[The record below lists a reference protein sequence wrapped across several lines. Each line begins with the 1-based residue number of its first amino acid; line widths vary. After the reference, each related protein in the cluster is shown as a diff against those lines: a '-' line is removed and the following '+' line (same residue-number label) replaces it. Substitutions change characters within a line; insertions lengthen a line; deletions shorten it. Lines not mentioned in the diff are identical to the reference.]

1 MLILVVDDDP
11 MTGKM
16 LRFLFSEEGYEVHVE
31 PHVMAARAYLARRQP
46 DLMIM
51 DVMMPGTDG
60 FEFCRQLRAEGFAKP
75 IIFLTARIET
85 ADKVSGLHI
94 GGDDY
99 LVKPFEP
106 AELLA
111 RAQAVLRRASQNGH
125 FSQRTRLRAG
135 GLELNVSALEATLPD
150 GKTAYLTP
158 TEMRFLECLMHN
170 AGRVVTRDMLVDW
183 VWGYDYEGESNRV
196 EVYIRRLRQKL
207 GDDSAAPRYIETL
220 RGSGYRLRPALV
232 QGAA

>member
-31 PHVMAARAYLARRQP
+31 PHVKAARAFLNRRGP
-46 DLMIM
+46 DLLIM

-60 FEFCRQLRAEGFAKP
+60 FEFCRQLRAEGFNKP

-94 GGDDY
+94 GADDY
-99 LVKPFEP
+99 LIKPFEP
-106 AELLA
+106 AELVA
-111 RAQAVLRRASQNGH
+111 RVQAVLRRASQSGTGLNR
-125 FSQRTRLRAG
+125 SRLRVG
-135 GLELNVSALEATLPD
+135 GLELNISALEAMLPD
-150 GKTAYLTP
+150 GKIAYLTP
-158 TEMRFLECLMHN
+158 TEMRFLECLMHH
-170 AGRVVTRDMLVDW
+170 AGRVVTRDMLVEW

-207 GDDSAAPRYIETL
+207 GDDSSSPRYIETL
-220 RGSGYRLRPALV
+220 RGSGYRLRPGLV

>member
-1 MLILVVDDDP
+1 L
-11 MTGKM
+11 
-16 LRFLFSEEGYEVHVE
+16 S
-31 PHVMAARAYLARRQP
+31 RRQP
-46 DLMIM
+46 DLIIM

-60 FEFCRQLRAEGFAKP
+60 FEFCRQLRAEGYSKP
-75 IIFLTARIET
+75 IIFLTARVET
-85 ADKVSGLHI
+85 SDKVSGLHI
-94 GGDDY
+94 GADDY

-111 RAQAVLRRASQNGH
+111 RTQAVLRRASSNGH
-125 FSQRTRLRAG
+125 FSQRSRLRVAE
-135 GLELNVSALEATLPD
+135 LELNISALEATLPN
-150 GKTAYLTP
+150 GQTAYLTP
-158 TEMRFLECLMHN
+158 TEMRFLECLMHH

-207 GDDSAAPRYIETL
+207 GDSTTAPRFIETL
-220 RGSGYRLRPALV
+220 RGSGYRLRPTLV

>member
-1 MLILVVDDDP
+1 MLILVIDDDP

-16 LRFLFSEEGYEVHVE
+16 LKFLFSEEGYEVQVE
-31 PHVMAARAYLARRQP
+31 PNVAAARAFLARRQA
-46 DLMIM
+46 DLLIM

-60 FEFCRQLRAEGFAKP
+60 FEFCRQLRAEGFVKP
-75 IIFLTARIET
+75 IIFLTAKIET

-111 RAQAVLRRASQNGH
+111 RAEAVLRRASQVGH
-125 FSQRTRLRAG
+125 ASPRTRLRVDS
-135 GLELNVSALEATLPD
+135 LELNISALEATLPD
-150 GKTAYLTP
+150 GKVVYLTP
-158 TEMRFLECLMHN
+158 TEMRFLECLMHH
-170 AGRVVTRDMLVDW
+170 AGRVVTRDVLVDW
-183 VWGYDYEGESNRV
+183 VWGFDYEGESNRI

-207 GDDSAAPRYIETL
+207 GDDSTAPRFIETL
-220 RGSGYRLRPALV
+220 RGSGYRLRPQLV

>member
-16 LRFLFSEEGYEVHVE
+16 LRFLFAEEGYEVHIE
-31 PHVMAARAYLARRQP
+31 PNVRAARQFLARHQP
-46 DLMIM
+46 DLLVM
-51 DVMMPGTDG
+51 DVMMPGIDG
-60 FEFCRQLRAEGFAKP
+60 FEFCRQLRAEGFQKP

-94 GGDDY
+94 GADDY
-99 LVKPFEP
+99 LIKPFEP

-111 RAQAVLRRASQNGH
+111 RVQAVLRRASLLGQSTNR
-125 FSQRTRLRAG
+125 SRIRAA
-135 GLELNVSALEATLPD
+135 GLELNISALEATLPD
-150 GKTAYLTP
+150 GKVAYLTP
-158 TEMRFLECLMHN
+158 TEMRFLECLMHH
-170 AGRVVTRDMLVDW
+170 AGRVVSRDLLVEW

-207 GDDSAAPRYIETL
+207 GDEPAAPRYIETL
-220 RGSGYRLRPALV
+220 RGHGYRLRPIAV

>member
-16 LRFLFSEEGYEVHVE
+16 LRFLFTEEGYEVHVE
-31 PHVMAARAYLARRQP
+31 PNVAAARAFLSRHQP
-46 DLMIM
+46 DLLIL

-60 FEFCRQLRAEGFAKP
+60 FEFCRQLRAEGFGRP
-75 IIFLTARIET
+75 IIFLTARIDT
-85 ADKVSGLHI
+85 VDKVSGLHI
-94 GGDDY
+94 GADDY

-111 RAQAVLRRASQNGH
+111 RTQAVLRRASTTGH
-125 FSQRTRLRAG
+125 FSQRSRLRVA
-135 GLELNVSALEATLPD
+135 GLELNISALEVTLPD
-150 GKTAYLTP
+150 GATAYLTP
-158 TEMRFLECLMHN
+158 TEMRFLECLMQH

-183 VWGYDYEGESNRV
+183 VWGYDYEGESNRI

-207 GDDSAAPRYIETL
+207 GDDTTAPRFIETL
-220 RGSGYRLRPALV
+220 RGSGYRLRPSLV

>member
-11 MTGKM
+11 MTCKM
-16 LRFLFSEEGYEVHVE
+16 LKFLFTEEGYDVHVAAN
-31 PHVMAARAYLARRQP
+31 VAAARSFLARRQP
-46 DLMIM
+46 DLLVM
-51 DVMMPGTDG
+51 DVMMPGVDG
-60 FEFCRQLRAEGFAKP
+60 FEFCRQLREEGFDKP

-94 GGDDY
+94 GADDY

-111 RAQAVLRRASQNGH
+111 RAQAVMRRASQNGQIVH
-125 FSQRTRLRAG
+125 RSRLRVA
-135 GLELNVSALEATLPD
+135 GLELNISALEATLPD
-150 GKTAYLTP
+150 GRIAYLTP
-158 TEMRFLECLMHN
+158 TEMRFLECLMHH

-207 GDDSAAPRYIETL
+207 GDDTSSPRFIETL
-220 RGSGYRLRPALV
+220 RGSGYRLRQALI